1 MFEFKRFRVDDALC
15 AMKVGTDGV
24 LLGAW
29 ADVSASRRILD
40 LGTGSGLI
48 ALMVAQRSA
57 EAEILG
63 IDVDADAVSQARH
76 NFELSPWSERL
87 TAEQCDVRELYTEQ
101 QFDHIVSNPPYF
113 VETIESP
120 NEARATARHAAHLK
134 FGDIIAV
141 AERLL
146 ADGGGLSVILPT
158 DVAAM
163 FRREAFERLWLVRQM
178 DISTKEGEAP
188 RRTMMEF
195 RRVSEPVMPK
205 ITTLTIRHKDSTYT
219 DEYRRL
225 TEDFYISLNN

>member
-1 MFEFKRFRVDDALC
+1 MFEFKQFSVDDALC

-29 ADVSASRRILD
+29 ADVAASRRILD

-63 IDVDADAVSQARH
+63 IDVDADAVSQARR

-87 TAEQCDVRELYTEQ
+87 TAEHCDVRMLCTEQ
-101 QFDHIVSNPPYF
+101 RFDHIVSNPPYF

-120 NEARATARHAAHLK
+120 NASRATARHSRHLG
-134 FGDIIAV
+134 FRDIVDA

-146 ADGGGLSVILPT
+146 VEGGRLSVILPT

-163 FRREAFERLWLVRQM
+163 FRREAFEHLWLVRQM
-178 DISTKEGEAP
+178 DISTKPGEAP

-195 RRVSEPVMPK
+195 RKTQNPLNPRCN
-205 ITTLTIRHKDSTYT
+205 TLAIGSP
-219 DEYRRL
+219 EYCEL
-225 TEDFYISLNN
+225 VKDFYLNM

>member
-29 ADVSASRRILD
+29 ADVAASRRILD
-40 LGTGSGLI
+40 LGTGSGLV

-63 IDVDADAVSQARH
+63 IDVDADAVSQARR

-87 TAEQCDVRELYTEQ
+87 TAEHCDVRMLRTEQ
-101 QFDHIVSNPPYF
+101 RFDHIVSNPPYF

-120 NEARATARHAAHLK
+120 NASRATARHSRHLG
-134 FGDIIAV
+134 FRDIVDA

-146 ADGGGLSVILPT
+146 VEGGRLSVILPT
-158 DVAAM
+158 DVAAI
-163 FRREAFERLWLVRQM
+163 FRREAFERLWLSRQT
-178 DISTKEGEAP
+178 DVVTKLGETP

-195 RRVSEPVMPK
+195 RK
-205 ITTLTIRHKDSTYT
+205 TLHPQNPRCHRLTMHST
-219 DEYRRL
+219 EYREL
-225 TEDFYISLNN
+225 VKDFYLNI

>member
-1 MFEFKRFRVDDALC
+1 MFEFKQFSVDDEQC

-29 ADVSASRRILD
+29 ADVAESKHILD
-40 LGTGSGLI
+40 IGTGSGLI
-48 ALMVAQRSA
+48 ALMVAQRSV
-57 EAEILG
+57 EAKVLG
-63 IDVDADAVSQARH
+63 IDIDANAVSQARS
-76 NFELSPWSERL
+76 NFAKSPWSERL
-87 TAEQCDVRELYTEQ
+87 TAEQCDVRELCTEQ

-113 VETIESP
+113 VETTESP
-120 NEARATARHAAHLK
+120 NEARATARHATHLK

-163 FRREAFERLWLVRQM
+163 FRRAAFERLWLSRQTNVV
-178 DISTKEGEAP
+178 TKPGEAP

-195 RRVSEPVMPK
+195 RKTPHPLNPHCD
-205 ITTLTIRHKDSTYT
+205 ILAIGGP
-219 DEYRRL
+219 EYR
-225 TEDFYISLNN
+225 EIVKDFYLNI

>member
-1 MFEFKRFRVDDALC
+1 MFEFKQFSVDDEQC

-29 ADVSASRRILD
+29 ADVAESKHILD
-40 LGTGSGLI
+40 IGTGSGLI
-48 ALMVAQRSA
+48 ALMVAQRSV
-57 EAEILG
+57 EAKVLG
-63 IDVDADAVSQARH
+63 IDIDANAVCQARS
-76 NFELSPWSERL
+76 NFAKSPWSERL

-113 VETIESP
+113 VETTESP
-120 NEARATARHAAHLK
+120 NEARATARHATHLK

-146 ADGGGLSVILPT
+146 ADGGRLSVILPT

-163 FRREAFERLWLVRQM
+163 FRCEAFERLWLSRQTNVV
-178 DISTKEGEAP
+178 TKPGEAP

-195 RRVSEPVMPK
+195 RK
-205 ITTLTIRHKDSTYT
+205 TLHPQNPRCHRLTMHNN
-219 DEYRRL
+219 EYREL
-225 TEDFYISLNN
+225 VKDFYLNI

>member
-1 MFEFKRFRVDDALC
+1 MFEFKQFSVDDEQC

-29 ADVSASRRILD
+29 VDVAESKHILD
-40 LGTGSGLI
+40 IGTGSGLI
-48 ALMVAQRSA
+48 ALMVAQRSV
-57 EAEILG
+57 EAKVLG
-63 IDVDADAVSQARH
+63 IDIDANAVCQARS
-76 NFELSPWSERL
+76 NFAKSPWSERL

-101 QFDHIVSNPPYF
+101 LYDHIVSNPPYF
-113 VETIESP
+113 VETTESP
-120 NEARATARHAAHLK
+120 NESRATARHATHLK
-134 FGDIIAV
+134 FADIIAV

-225 TEDFYISLNN
+225 AEDFYISLK

>member
-1 MFEFKRFRVDDALC
+1 MFEFKQFSVDDEQC

-29 ADVSASRRILD
+29 ADVAESKHILD
-40 LGTGSGLI
+40 IGTGSGLI
-48 ALMVAQRSA
+48 ALMVAQRSV
-57 EAEILG
+57 EAKVLG
-63 IDVDADAVSQARH
+63 IDIDANAVSQARS
-76 NFELSPWSERL
+76 NFVKSPWSERL

-113 VETIESP
+113 VETTESP

-134 FGDIIAV
+134 FGDIVEV

-163 FRREAFERLWLVRQM
+163 FRREAFERLWLSRQT
-178 DISTKEGEAP
+178 DVVTKLGEPP

-195 RRVSEPVMPK
+195 RKTPHPLNPHCD
-205 ITTLTIRHKDSTYT
+205 ILAIGGP
-219 DEYRRL
+219 EYR
-225 TEDFYISLNN
+225 EIVKDFYLNI